1 MIYESEN
8 EILFDMSHR
17 STLKKE
23 KNKTRTKANNKRCH
37 ARNRRNY
44 KSNQINK

>member
-1 MIYESEN
+1 MIFEPEN
-8 EILFDMSHR
+8 EVLFDMSHR
-17 STLKKE
+17 NTLKKE
-23 KNKTRTKANNKRCH
+23 QNKTRTEANNKGCH